1 MMSTHKFVSTTG
13 AKTCDACGTGKESKQ
28 HRRRPAR
35 DTSRAGRGPKAPKAP
50 WASPPARG
58 AAPGA
63 GPNPSSPSEAA
74 PASGAPSDPFL
85 EGITAGGG
93 QAALDALDKKVLTPT
108 DAGVNSSS
116 LSPTA
121 DAAAPLETVNQPS
134 VARQEN
140 VMKIDLVRTKVNPK
154 GRYASYTA
162 PGLKRSVVLMKG
174 LFENGVFPESISI
187 EAEGFATKGAE
198 EVERERVRAE
208 KRAAKG
214 LKPLP
219 TPQERAEKLAASV
232 AKAEAR
238 LAKQKQ
244 AQEKLAAKLAGT
256 TAPADQPAAV

>member
-1 MMSTHKFVSTTG
+1 MMSTHKFISTIGT
-13 AKTCDACGTGKESKQ
+13 KTCDACGTGKESKQ

-35 DTSRAGRGPKAPKAP
+35 DTSRAGRGAKAPKAP

-58 AAPGA
+58 AASGA

-74 PASGAPSDPFL
+74 PASEALSETVTGRFSA
-85 EGITAGGG
+85 AGSP
-93 QAALDALDKKVLTPT
+93 QTVDKTVLTSTP
-108 DAGVNSSS
+108 DAVNSSS
-116 LSPTA
+116 PSPM
-121 DAAAPLETVNQPS
+121 AANSGASSAETETVNQPS
-134 VARQEN
+134 VARQQES
-140 VMKIDLVRTKVNPK
+140 VMKIDLVRSKVNPK

-174 LFENGVFPESISI
+174 LFEGGVFPESISI
-187 EAEGFATKGAE
+187 EGEGFATKGAE

-238 LAKQKQ
+238 LAKQKA

-256 TAPADQPAAV
+256 AASAAV